1 MKYLSYK
8 NICLLTI
15 TSFPVFAL
23 IVRGWTSGVLFISLL
38 LSIIYFAKQPAFTY
52 TAFHNELYQKNKNL
66 RYLAASFLLPTICI
80 LLTSLLKLEFEWR
93 DLDGPSRYIFAIPI
107 LTFLLRA
114 ELKIEKILIF
124 SISLMPIM
132 TALLIGTLE
141 KKAWSALS
149 RTTSYFIDPI
159 TFGSLCLAFGLL
171 SLVLLLH
178 KPRTIPQ
185 FIWFAISAFC
195 GFYLSI
201 RSESR
206 TGWIALPIVVL
217 VLLKNQL
224 KLNYIK
230 TILVG
235 SILIALSSLTLY
247 QSSEVVKNRFDQ
259 VAQEFHS
266 YQWKQGSNSTS
277 IGERITYIRM
287 GLHLIA
293 LRPLSGWANLDMSA
307 ELSNPQFSQ
316 YATSETRLGVKG
328 GGFHNEYVNNGV
340 KYGIPGIA
348 FTVLLFLGPALFFLK
363 ILKEG
368 AGNVYALLGLTYI
381 IMQAVS
387 ALSYQVLDFKFTASL
402 YALMMITLA
411 YSALHQKTLK

>member
-1 MKYLSYK
+1 MKYVNYK

-15 TSFPVFAL
+15 ASFPVFAL
-23 IVRGWTSGVLFISLL
+23 IIRGWTSAVLFASLL

-66 RYLAASFLLPTICI
+66 RYLAASFLLPTVCI
-80 LLTSLLKLEFEWR
+80 LLTSLFKLEFNWR
-93 DLDGPSRYIFAIPI
+93 NLDGPSRYIFAILI
-107 LTFLLRA
+107 LTFLLRVDLA
-114 ELKIEKILIF
+114 IEKILIF

-141 KKAWSALS
+141 KKAWSALP

-178 KPRTIPQ
+178 KPRTIPK
-185 FIWFAISAFC
+185 FIWFTISAFC

-206 TGWIALPIVVL
+206 TGWIALPFVILLL
-217 VLLKNQL
+217 VKTQL
-224 KLNYIK
+224 KLNYKK

-235 SILIALSSLTLY
+235 SILIALSSFTLY
-247 QSSEVVKNRFDQ
+247 HSSEVVKNRFDQ
-259 VAQEFHS
+259 VAQEVHS
-266 YQWKQGSNSTS
+266 YQWQQGSNSTS

-293 LRPLSGWANLDMSA
+293 LRPLSGWANLDMSS
-307 ELSNPQFSQ
+307 ELSNPQFSR
-316 YATSETRLGVKG
+316 YATPETRLGVKG
-328 GGFHNEYVNNGV
+328 GGFHNEYINNGV
-340 KYGIPGIA
+340 KYGIPGIV
-348 FTVLLFLGPALFFLK
+348 FTLFLFLGPALFFIR

-368 AGNVYALLGLTYI
+368 ADNLYALLGLTYI
-381 IMQAVS
+381 ITQAVS

-411 YSALHQKTLK
+411 HSALQQKFYK